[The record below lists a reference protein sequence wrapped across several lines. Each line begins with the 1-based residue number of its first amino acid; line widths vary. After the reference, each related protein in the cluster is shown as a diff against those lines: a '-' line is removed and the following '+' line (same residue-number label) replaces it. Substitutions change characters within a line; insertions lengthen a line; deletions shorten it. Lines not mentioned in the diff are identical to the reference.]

1 IKQNFVGFD
10 VIVDPR
16 NFYRF
21 GMGIEKTRRE
31 RADNVSANLKRLM
44 DRGRLMNRAGD
55 RFEILG
61 VKRERINVSIPADN
75 IERMMRHGHARPAG
89 SIFHQNLGVPF
100 LVDWIQLGRSV
111 KVAFGIRRAH
121 LNLTFAI
128 QIAFRNPDRSGRF
141 ENKISSSSTLS
152 GTSRYVIPRGTTM

>member
-1 IKQNFVGFD
+1 MLRIEHNRKLLGPLGVLTRHDRARMRSVRNSARMQRDRGRLDSATRPEITAHIKQNFVGFD

-75 IERMMRHGHARPAG
+75 I
-89 SIFHQNLGVPF
+89 
-100 LVDWIQLGRSV
+100 
-111 KVAFGIRRAH
+111 
-121 LNLTFAI
+121 
-128 QIAFRNPDRSGRF
+128 
-141 ENKISSSSTLS
+141 
-152 GTSRYVIPRGTTM
+152 